1 MLSMMK
7 YHRPL
12 LKSLNKLK
20 CCPRNSFTR
29 MTQDTSNL
37 NYSALDKK
45 QGDQTQFS
53 P

>member
-7 YHRPL
+7 YHRPR

-20 CCPRNSFTR
+20 CCSRNSFTG
-29 MTQDTSNL
+29 MTQHTSNL
-37 NYSALDKK
+37 NDSALDKK
-45 QGDQTQFS
+45 QGDQTKFS